1 MRARCRSTVFPDW
14 LNPNTSVW
22 WENELR
28 LWIGDD
34 LALSGLWIDMNE
46 YVARAACRADA
57 LHEDRD

>member
-1 MRARCRSTVFPDW
+1 MRASLLWLTPWVAMPPSRSTVFPDW
-14 LNPNTSVW
+14 LHPNTSVW

-46 YVARAACRADA
+46 
-57 LHEDRD
+57 